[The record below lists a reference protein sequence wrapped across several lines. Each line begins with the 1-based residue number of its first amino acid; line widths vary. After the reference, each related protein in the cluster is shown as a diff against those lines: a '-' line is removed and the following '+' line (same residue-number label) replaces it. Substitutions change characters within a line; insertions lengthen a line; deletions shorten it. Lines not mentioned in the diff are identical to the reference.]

1 MAQPTSG
8 LYSTFGFFICLL
20 FFPASWEAGANTFQE
35 LQKTGEPP
43 KFDHLLPLT
52 QGLTH
57 RASSDQ
63 KTSRQHPPDLPEA
76 TATQKAKNQCNT
88 TRLVKPVHTPLD
100 NAKAADYGNTTV
112 RHEMPPAS
120 EKDLSS
126 QGKHLM
132 ARNER
137 SADDPRSTTS
147 ENGSDG
153 KRLTSAPR
161 RNTSCMPSTRRTS
174 LTTKSGM
181 RASPM
186 GASAS
191 LRTTSQKPTTFH
203 VSELI
208 RQSSSPVY
216 ATETPRTS
224 YNTLKTLTT
233 SGPEHHTIP
242 FASDKSVQITTEHI
256 KEATSASEITRT
268 QSTFTKYEGKTSP
281 ASESS
286 SQAQVLP
293 IKHHTTSAS
302 ENTIP
307 VSAKSTPST
316 EKATKPTASPTVFQR
331 KTIVATKTVRA
342 TRTSERTPVFLETT
356 QPAKATED
364 KSSTVPSHVH
374 KTETM
379 HQGTVGSLTSRTNL
393 GLSTSEAHYPQQ
405 STHSLPGGLHAAGET
420 GENNSFPVWA
430 IVIVILMAV
439 IILLVFIGL
448 ILLVS
453 CASRARHVLT
463 QNSEEPEPQPEDKG
477 SRNSYP
483 VYLMEQQNLN
493 LNQIPSP
500 P

>member
-20 FFPASWEAGANTFQE
+20 FLPASWEAGANTFQE

-52 QGLTH
+52 PGLTH
-57 RASSDQ
+57 RAPSDQ
-63 KTSRQHPPDLPEA
+63 NTSGQHPPDLPEA
-76 TATQKAKNQCNT
+76 TETQKPKKQCNT
-88 TRLVKPVHTPLD
+88 ARLVKPVHTPLD

-112 RHEMPPAS
+112 RREMPPAS

-126 QGKHLM
+126 QGEYPM

-137 SADDPRSTTS
+137 SADEPRSANS
-147 ENGSDG
+147 EKKSDG
-153 KRLTSAPR
+153 KSLTSPPR
-161 RNTSCMPSTRRTS
+161 RTTNCMSSTRRTS
-174 LTTKSGM
+174 RTTKSGTTV
-181 RASPM
+181 SPM
-186 GASAS
+186 EASTN
-191 LRTTSQKPTTFH
+191 LRTTSQKPTAFH

-208 RQSSSPVY
+208 RQSSSPVNS
-216 ATETPRTS
+216 TEAPRTS

-256 KEATSASEITRT
+256 KEATSARETTRT
-268 QSTFTKYEGKTSP
+268 QSTFIEYEGKASP
-281 ASESS
+281 ASESA

-293 IKHHTTSAS
+293 VEHPTTSVS
-302 ENTIP
+302 ENMIR
-307 VSAKSTPST
+307 VSAESTPST
-316 EKATKPTASPTVFQR
+316 EKATKPPESPTVFQK
-331 KTIVATKTVRA
+331 KTTVATKTVRA
-342 TRTSERTPVFLETT
+342 TRTSERTSVILETT
-356 QPAKATED
+356 QPAKAAED
-364 KSSTVPSHVH
+364 ESSTVPSPHFH
-374 KTETM
+374 KTETL
-379 HQGTVGSLTSRTNL
+379 HQGTVGSLTP
-393 GLSTSEAHYPQQ
+393 STSEAHHPQQ
-405 STHSLPGGLHAAGET
+405 STPSLPGGLLAAGER
-420 GENNSFPVWA
+420 GENDSFPAWA
-430 IVIVILMAV
+430 IVIVVLMAV

-448 ILLVS
+448 VLLVS
-453 CASRARHVLT
+453 CASRTRHVLT
-463 QNSEEPEPQPEDKG
+463 QNSEDAEPEPEDKG